1 VHGIQAARFSGAF
14 AMSLLSI
21 RPALRLLACAAPIS
35 LLLFAMS
42 CGSATSASTGGT
54 TTGGST
60 TSTNAYAAAYMA
72 ITSWGTGVSVTFPT
86 SCSMTVSA
94 SGTPPFHSVYYLAPA
109 STGQPVVATTA
120 SGIQLAVMPYTGGIS
135 TVNKVAATFNICP
148 TKAGSTT
155 SSSKGAIG
163 FISSGEVLFNP
174 YEATNTVAMG
184 DNVSY
189 TFASTDCGS
198 TTCTASF
205 IDQCNSHA
213 TGGMGAGSGST
224 WHYHAVP
231 VCWTQTVDGATG
243 PSHIIGIAIDGFPI
257 YGGRDING
265 NAVSAASLDSCNGIT
280 SATPEFPSGA
290 YHYVLPLNTNT
301 VQSSV
306 NCYSGTVDATLS
318 AWSQQLKC
326 KMLMG
331 IQMAANG
338 TPHWVPAIAPVPGS
352 LAARNL
358 AAMQLRN
365 STTMPGMNMAAMPMP
380 AAAKTKL
387 QPGM

>member
-1 VHGIQAARFSGAF
+1 MR
-14 AMSLLSI
+14 LP
-21 RPALRLLACAAPIS
+21 PARLLACAAPIS
-35 LLLFAMS
+35 LLLLAMS
-42 CGSATSASTGGT
+42 CGSAI
-54 TTGGST
+54 
-60 TSTNAYAAAYMA
+60 TN
-72 ITSWGTGVSVTFPT
+72 WGTGVTVTFPT

-94 SGTPPFHSVYYLAPA
+94 TGTPPFHNAYYLAPA
-109 STGQPVVATTA
+109 STGQTVVATTP
-120 SGIQLAVMPYTGGIS
+120 SGIQLAVTPYTGGGIS

-148 TKAGSTT
+148 TKASSTT
-155 SSSKGAIG
+155 TSAKGAIG

-174 YEATNTVAMG
+174 YEATNTIAMG

-189 TFASTDCGS
+189 TFASTACGA

-213 TGGMGAGSGST
+213 AGGMGAGSGST

-231 VCWTQTVDGATG
+231 TCWTQTVDGATG

-265 NAVSAASLDSCNGIT
+265 NAVSVASLDGCNGIT

-290 YHYVLPLNTNT
+290 YHYVLPLNTST
-301 VQSSV
+301 AQSSV
-306 NCYSGTVDATLS
+306 NCYSGTVNATLT

-331 IQMAANG
+331 IQMAQNGSQNG
-338 TPHWVPAIAPVPGS
+338 TSLWIPALPPVPGS

-358 AAMQLRN
+358 AAMHAQT
-365 STTMPGMNMAAMPMP
+365 SMPGMNMAAMPP
-380 AAAKTKL
+380 APSDKP
-387 QPGM
+387 QPKSHPGI

>member
-1 VHGIQAARFSGAF
+1 MR
-14 AMSLLSI
+14 LLPNH
-21 RPALRLLACAAPIS
+21 PALRLLLCAAPIG
-35 LLLFAMS
+35 LLLFAIS
-42 CGSATSASTGGT
+42 CGSATTSAGTTTGTGT

-60 TSTNAYAAAYMA
+60 TSTNAYATAYMA
-72 ITSWGTGVSVTFPT
+72 ITNWVTVTFPT

-94 SGTPPFHSVYYLAPA
+94 TGTPPVHNVYYLAPA
-109 STGQPVVATTA
+109 SNGQTVVATTP

-148 TKAGSTT
+148 TKASSTT

-189 TFASTDCGS
+189 TFASTDCGA

-213 TGGMGAGSGST
+213 AGGMGAGSGST

-231 VCWTQTVDGATG
+231 TCWTQTVDGATG

-265 NAVSAASLDSCNGIT
+265 NAVSVASLDSCNGIT

-290 YHYVLPLNTNT
+290 YHYVLPLNTTT

-306 NCYSGTVDATLS
+306 NCYSGTVNATLT

-338 TPHWVPAIAPVPGS
+338 TSHWVPAIAPVPGS

-358 AAMQLRN
+358 AAMHLQN
-365 STTMPGMNMAAMPMP
+365 STSMPGMNMAAMPT
-380 AAAKTKL
+380 ASSAKPQSKSH
-387 QPGM
+387 PGL